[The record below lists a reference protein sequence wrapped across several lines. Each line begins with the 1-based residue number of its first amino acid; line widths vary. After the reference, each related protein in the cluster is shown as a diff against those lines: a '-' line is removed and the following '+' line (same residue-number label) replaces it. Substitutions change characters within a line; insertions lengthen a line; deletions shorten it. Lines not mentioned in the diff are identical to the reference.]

1 MNIKIKVTNHFTNQV
16 IIDSVVTLNESTD
29 WATVEA
35 NQKAFSEFYPNCYV
49 NFTCEER
56 NSYIFGMPLNQ
67 LKDEEAYDK
76 GEMTWWQ
83 YCDKWYN
90 GSASGCNEDID
101 MLDDHEMER
110 QIEELREA
118 QFNQMDSICY

>member
-1 MNIKIKVTNHFTNQV
+1 MNIKIKVTDHFTNQV

-56 NSYIFGMPLNQ
+56 KSYIFGMPLNQ

-76 GEMTWWQ
+76 DEMTWWE
-83 YCDKWYN
+83 YCDKWYK
-90 GSASGCNEDID
+90 GSLSGCNEDD
-101 MLDDHEMER
+101 MPDDEIER
-110 QIEELREA
+110 QIDDLLEA
-118 QFNQMDSICY
+118 DWNDRDSICH